1 MYNPMQLVII
11 ILSFALVLT
20 SLLTIESRNLVT
32 ASRAYLAQA
41 LLLVVILAVYAVV
54 LPNHELFLW
63 CVTILISKG
72 ILIPWLLRRY
82 GRQVSQQE
90 VKPLIGLW
98 PSVIVAL
105 GLIIL
110 FFWLTHSHYGFIVP
124 SDAVAGEP
132 YRTNLAVAVTVL
144 CLGLYALL
152 TRRDAMK
159 AVIAMCLMENGVHL
173 ALMSLAPTV
182 PETAMIGVAT
192 DVVISIWMLLYII
205 TGIYSKNGSTD
216 AWELSKLRG

>member
-1 MYNPMQLVII
+1 MQLVII
-11 ILSFALVLT
+11 VLSFALVLT

-41 LLLVVILAVYAVV
+41 LLLVVILAVYAVA

-63 CVTILISKG
+63 CITILISKG
-72 ILIPWLLRRY
+72 IIIPCLLRRY
-82 GRQVSQQE
+82 GRQVGQQE
-90 VKPLIGLW
+90 AAPLIGFW
-98 PSVIVAL
+98 PSLLAAL
-105 GLIIL
+105 GLIIV
-110 FFWLTHSHYGFIVP
+110 FFWLTHSNYGFIVP

-132 YRTNLAVAVTVL
+132 YRTNLAVAATVL
-144 CLGLYALL
+144 FLGLYALL
-152 TRRDAMK
+152 TCRDAVK

-173 ALMSLAPTV
+173 ALMSLAPTI

-192 DVVISIWMLLYII
+192 DVVISVWMLLYII
-205 TGIYSKNGSTD
+205 AGIYRKNASTD

>member
-1 MYNPMQLVII
+1 MYNPMQLII
-11 ILSFALVLT
+11 IVLSFALVLT
-20 SLLTIESRNLVT
+20 SLLTVESRKLVT
-32 ASRAYLAQA
+32 SSRAYLAQA
-41 LLLVVILAVYAVV
+41 LLLVVILAVYAVA

-63 CVTILISKG
+63 CVTIMISKV
-72 ILIPWLLRRY
+72 IIIPWLLRRY
-82 GRQVSQQE
+82 GRQVGPE
-90 VKPLIGLW
+90 EAAPLIGLW

-110 FFWLTHSHYGFIVP
+110 FFWLTHSNYSFIVT

-132 YRTNLAVAVTVL
+132 YRTNLAVAATVL

-152 TRRDAMK
+152 TRRDAVK
-159 AVIAMCLMENGVHL
+159 AVIAMCLLENGVHL
-173 ALMSLAPTV
+173 ALMSLAPSI

-205 TGIYSKNGSTD
+205 VGIYRNTKSTD

>member
-1 MYNPMQLVII
+1 MQVII
-11 ILSFALVLT
+11 IVLSLALVLT
-20 SLLTIESRNLVT
+20 SLLTIESRNLAT

-72 ILIPWLLRRY
+72 IIIPWLLRRY
-82 GRQVSQQE
+82 GRQVCQE
-90 VKPLIGLW
+90 EAKPLIGLW
-98 PSVIVAL
+98 PSVIIAL
-105 GLIIL
+105 GLAIL
-110 FFWLTHSHYGFIVP
+110 FFWLTHSHYSFIIP

-132 YRTNLAVAVTVL
+132 YRTNLAVAATVL

-152 TRRDAMK
+152 TRRDAVK

-205 TGIYSKNGSTD
+205 AGIYRNTKSTD

>member
-11 ILSFALVLT
+11 VLSLALVLT
-20 SLLTIESRNLVT
+20 SLLTIESRKLAT

-41 LLLVVILAVYAVV
+41 LLLVVILAVYAVF

-63 CVTILISKG
+63 CGTILISKG
-72 ILIPWLLRRY
+72 IIIPWLLRRY
-82 GRQVSQQE
+82 GRQVGDE
-90 VKPLIGLW
+90 EAKPLIGLW
-98 PSVIVAL
+98 PSVMIALVLIVV
-105 GLIIL
+105 
-110 FFWLTHSHYGFIVP
+110 FFWLTHSHYSFIVP

-132 YRTNLAVAVTVL
+132 YRTNLAVAATVL

-152 TRRDAMK
+152 TRRDAVK

-173 ALMSLAPTV
+173 ALMSLAPSI

-192 DVVISIWMLLYII
+192 DVVISIWMLLFII
-205 TGIYSKNGSTD
+205 TGIYKKTSSTD

>member
-1 MYNPMQLVII
+1 MFSPMQLIII

-20 SLLTIESRNLVT
+20 SFLTVESRDLVKS
-32 ASRAYLAQA
+32 SRAYLAQA
-41 LLLVVILAVYAVV
+41 LLLVVILAVYAVY

-63 CVTILISKG
+63 CVMILITKG
-72 ILIPWLLRRY
+72 IMVPYLLRYY
-82 GRQVSQQE
+82 GRKVSRQE
-90 VKPLIGLW
+90 AEPLISFW
-98 PSVIVAL
+98 PSLVIAL
-105 GLIIL
+105 GLIIV
-110 FFWLTHSHYGFIVP
+110 FFWLTHSNYSFIVP

-152 TRRDAMK
+152 TRRDAVK
-159 AVIAMCLMENGVHL
+159 AVIALCLMENGVHL
-173 ALMSLAPTV
+173 ALMSLAPTI

>member
-1 MYNPMQLVII
+1 MYNSMQLLII

-20 SLLTIESRNLVT
+20 SLLTVESRNLVT

-41 LLLVVILAVYAVV
+41 LLLVVILAVYAIA

-72 ILIPWLLRRY
+72 IIIPYLLRRY

-90 VKPLIGLW
+90 AVPLIGFW
-98 PSVIVAL
+98 PSLLAAL
-105 GLIIL
+105 GLIIV
-110 FFWLTHSHYGFIVP
+110 FFWLTHSNYSFIIP

-132 YRTNLAVAVTVL
+132 YRTNLAVAATVL
-144 CLGLYALL
+144 FLGLYALL
-152 TRRDAMK
+152 TRRDAVK
-159 AVIAMCLMENGVHL
+159 AVIALCLMENGVHL
-173 ALMSLAPTV
+173 ALMSLAPTI

-192 DVVISIWMLLYII
+192 DVVISVWMLLYII
-205 TGIYSKNGSTD
+205 AGIYRKNASTD

>member
-1 MYNPMQLVII
+1 MYNSMQLLII
-11 ILSFALVLT
+11 VLSFALVLT
-20 SLLTIESRNLVT
+20 SLLTVEARNLLT

-41 LLLVVILAVYAVV
+41 LLLVVILAVYAIA

-72 ILIPWLLRRY
+72 IIIPYLLRRY

-90 VKPLIGLW
+90 AAPLIGFW
-98 PSVIVAL
+98 PSLLAAL
-105 GLIIL
+105 GLIIV
-110 FFWLTHSHYGFIVP
+110 FFWLTHSNYGFIVP

-132 YRTNLAVAVTVL
+132 YRTNLAVAATVL
-144 CLGLYALL
+144 FLGLYALL
-152 TRRDAMK
+152 TRRDAVK
-159 AVIAMCLMENGVHL
+159 SVIALCLMENGVHL
-173 ALMSLAPTV
+173 ALMSLAPTI

-192 DVVISIWMLLYII
+192 DVVISVWMLLYII
-205 TGIYSKNGSTD
+205 AGIYRKSASTD